1 MMMVMI
7 WGVCITIGEA
17 GIPDKVDDMQSNDF
31 SAANADKGEEAALAL
46 SRQREHGNSATN
58 ANLDDHHKTKEASH
72 PLR

>member
-31 SAANADKGEEAALAL
+31 SAANADKGEEAALGL
-46 SRQREHGNSATN
+46 LGFILT
-58 ANLDDHHKTKEASH
+58 T
-72 PLR
+72 